1 MDAGRHVSNHDVLK
15 EALRNQESKK
25 KQKKKQKKTKQKTHR
40 RVSVSAKMWYVP
52 FSHAPTIVI
61 ICRIVRLPYMLMPKA
76 MRPGQAYTSAFRT
89 V

>member
-15 EALRNQESKK
+15 EALQNQES
-25 KQKKKQKKTKQKTHR
+25 QKKKKKKKKKKKYTQNSLT
-40 RVSVSAKMWYVP
+40 VSAKMWYVP

-76 MRPGQAYTSAFRT
+76 IRPGQAYTSAFRT

>member
-15 EALRNQESKK
+15 EAL
-25 KQKKKQKKTKQKTHR
+25 QKKKKKKKKKKNTQNSLT
-40 RVSVSAKMWYVP
+40 VSAKMWYVP